1 MLFAQYPYQ
10 NFSDYNLDWIIR
22 RVKEYIGKVEAI
34 EDWKDETQAV
44 IDAINQLVKDI
55 NSGNFPDERKR
66 AITDFIKNNFYDIVG
81 EMIKMVFF
89 GLTDSGYFVAYI
101 PESWEDIKFSTSE
114 YDDSTPLQ
122 PEYGHLILSY

>member
-10 NFSDYNLDWIIR
+10 NFSDYNLDWVIR
-22 RVKEYIGKVEAI
+22 RLKEYLAKVDNLE
-34 EDWKDETQAV
+34 EWKDETQAV
-44 IDAINQLVKDI
+44 IDAINQLIIDI
-55 NSGNFPDERKR
+55 NNGNFPEEMKK

-101 PESWEDIKFSTSE
+101 PENWKDIQFSTSE

>member
-10 NFSDYNLDWIIR
+10 NFSDYNLDWIIK
-22 RVKEYIGKVEAI
+22 RVKEYIAKVDSL

-55 NSGNFPDERKR
+55 NNGDFPDEMKKG
-66 AITDFIKNNFYDIVG
+66 ITDFIKNNFYDIVG

>member
-22 RVKEYIGKVEAI
+22 RVKEYTGKVEAI

-55 NSGNFPDERKR
+55 NSGNFPDEMKK
-66 AITDFIKNNFYDIVG
+66 AIINFIKNNFYNIVG
-81 EMIKMVFF
+81 EMTKMVFF

-101 PESWEDIKFSTSE
+101 PESWEDIKFSTTE

>member
-10 NFSDYNLDWIIR
+10 NFSDYNLDWVIR
-22 RVKEYIGKVEAI
+22 RVKEYLAKVDNL

-55 NSGNFPDERKR
+55 NSGNFPDEMKK
-66 AITDFIKNNFYDIVG
+66 AIINFIKSNFYNIVG
-81 EMIKMVFF
+81 EMMKMVFF

-101 PESWEDIKFSTSE
+101 PESWEDIKFSTTE

-122 PEYGHLILSY
+122 PDFGHLILSY

>member
-10 NFSDYNLDWIIR
+10 NFSDYNLDWIIK
-22 RVKEYIGKVEAI
+22 RVKEYIGKVEAL
-34 EDWKDETQAV
+34 EDWKDETQA
-44 IDAINQLVKDI
+44 IINAINQLVIDI
-55 NSGNFPDERKR
+55 NNGNFPDEMKK
-66 AITDFIKNNFYDIVG
+66 ALIDFIKNNFYDIVG

-101 PESWEDIKFSTSE
+101 PESWEDIQFSTSQ
-114 YDDSTPLQ
+114 YDDFTTLQ

>member
-22 RVKEYIGKVEAI
+22 RVKEYMGKVEAI

-44 IDAINQLVKDI
+44 IDAINRLVIDI
-55 NSGNFPDERKR
+55 NNGNFPEEMKK

-101 PESWEDIKFSTSE
+101 PESWEDIKFSTTE

>member
-10 NFSDYNLDWIIR
+10 NFSDYNLDWVIR
-22 RVKEYIGKVEAI
+22 RLKEYLAKVDNLE
-34 EDWKDETQAV
+34 EWKDETQAV

-55 NSGNFPDERKR
+55 NSGNFPDAMKYS
-66 AITDFIKNNFYDIVG
+66 IINFIKSNFYNIVG
-81 EMIKMVFF
+81 EMTKMVFF

-101 PESWEDIKFSTSE
+101 PESWEDIKFSTTE

-122 PEYGHLILSY
+122 PEFGHLILSY

>member
-22 RVKEYIGKVEAI
+22 QVKEYIAKVDDL

-44 IDAINQLVKDI
+44 ISALNQLIKDI
-55 NSGNFPDERKR
+55 ESGNFPEEVKR
-66 AITDFIKNNFYDIVG
+66 AITNFIKNNFYDVVG
-81 EMIKMVFF
+81 EMTKMVFF

-101 PESWEDIKFSTSE
+101 PESWKDIQFSTSE

-122 PEYGHLILSY
+122 PEFGHLILSY

>member
-44 IDAINQLVKDI
+44 IDAINQLVIDI
-55 NSGNFPDERKR
+55 NNGNFPEEMKK

-81 EMIKMVFF
+81 EMVKMVFF

-101 PESWEDIKFSTSE
+101 PESWEDIQFSTSE

>member
-10 NFSDYNLDWIIR
+10 NFSDYNLDWVIR
-22 RVKEYIGKVEAI
+22 RLKEYLTKVDNL
-34 EDWKDETQAV
+34 EDWKDETQA
-44 IDAINQLVKDI
+44 IINAINQLVNDI
-55 NSGNFPDERKR
+55 NSGNFPNEMKNS
-66 AITDFIKNNFYDIVG
+66 IIDFIKSNFYNIVG
-81 EMIKMVFF
+81 EMMKMVFF

-122 PEYGHLILSY
+122 PEFGHLILSY

>member
-22 RVKEYIGKVEAI
+22 RLKEYLAKVDNLE
-34 EDWKDETQAV
+34 EWKDETQVV

-55 NSGNFPDERKR
+55 NSGNFPDEMKNSII
-66 AITDFIKNNFYDIVG
+66 AFIKSNFYNIVG
-81 EMIKMVFF
+81 EMTKMVFF

-122 PEYGHLILSY
+122 PEFGHLILSY

>member
-10 NFSDYNLDWIIR
+10 NFSDYNLDWVIR
-22 RVKEYIGKVEAI
+22 RLKEYLTKVDNL

-44 IDAINQLVKDI
+44 INAINQLVNDI
-55 NSGNFPDERKR
+55 NSGNFPNEMKNS
-66 AITDFIKNNFYDIVG
+66 IIDFIKSNFYNIVG
-81 EMIKMVFF
+81 EMLKMVFF

-122 PEYGHLILSY
+122 PEFGHLILSY

>member
-10 NFSDYNLDWIIR
+10 NFSDYNLDWVIR
-22 RVKEYIGKVEAI
+22 RLKEYLAKVDNI
-34 EDWKDETQAV
+34 EEWKDETQAV

-55 NSGNFPDERKR
+55 NSGNFPNEMKKS
-66 AITDFIKNNFYDIVG
+66 IINFMKSNLYNIVG
-81 EMIKMVFF
+81 EMVKMVFF

-101 PESWEDIKFSTSE
+101 PESWEDIKFSTTE

-122 PEYGHLILSY
+122 PEFGHLILSY

>member
-1 MLFAQYPYQ
+1 MQFAQYPYQ

-22 RVKEYIGKVEAI
+22 RVKEYIGKVEAM

-44 IDAINQLVKDI
+44 IDAINQLVIDI
-55 NSGNFPDERKR
+55 NNGNFPEEMKK
-66 AITDFIKNNFYDIVG
+66 AITDFIKNNFYNIVG

-101 PESWEDIKFSTSE
+101 PESWGEIKFSTSE
-114 YDDSTPLQ
+114 YDDNTPLQ

>member
-44 IDAINQLVKDI
+44 IDAINQLVIDI
-55 NSGNFPDERKR
+55 NNGNFPEEMKK

-122 PEYGHLILSY
+122 PEFGHLILSY

>member
-22 RVKEYIGKVEAI
+22 RVKEYLAKVDNLEN
-34 EDWKDETQAV
+34 WKDETQAV
-44 IDAINQLVKDI
+44 IDAINQLVIDI
-55 NSGNFPDERKR
+55 NNGNFPEEMKK

-89 GLTDSGYFVAYI
+89 GLTDSGYFIAYI
-101 PESWEDIKFSTSE
+101 PDSWKDIKFSTTE

-122 PEYGHLILSY
+122 PEFGHLILSY

>member
-10 NFSDYNLDWIIR
+10 NFSDYNLDWVIR
-22 RVKEYIGKVEAI
+22 RLKEYLAKVDNLE
-34 EDWKDETQAV
+34 EWKDETQAV

-55 NSGNFPDERKR
+55 NSGNFPDEMKK

-89 GLTDSGYFVAYI
+89 GLTDSGYFIAYI
-101 PESWEDIKFSTSE
+101 PESWKDIQFSTSE
-114 YDDSTPLQ
+114 YDDSTQLQ
-122 PEYGHLILSY
+122 PEFGHLILSY

>member
-22 RVKEYIGKVEAI
+22 RVKEYMGKVAAME
-34 EDWKDETQAV
+34 EWKDETQAV

-55 NSGNFPDERKR
+55 NSGNFPDEMKK

-89 GLTDSGYFVAYI
+89 GLTDSGYFIAYI
-101 PESWEDIKFSTSE
+101 PESWKDIQFSTSE

-122 PEYGHLILSY
+122 PDYGHLILSY

>member
-1 MLFAQYPYQ
+1 MLFSQYPYQ

-22 RVKEYIGKVEAI
+22 RVKEYIAKVDSL

-44 IDAINQLVKDI
+44 IDAINRLVKDI
-55 NSGNFPDERKR
+55 NNGDFPDEMKK

-122 PEYGHLILSY
+122 PEFGHLILSY

>member
-10 NFSDYNLDWIIR
+10 NFSDYNLDWVIR
-22 RVKEYIGKVEAI
+22 RLKEYLAKVDNL

-55 NSGNFPDERKR
+55 NSGNFPDEMKK
-66 AITDFIKNNFYDIVG
+66 AITVFIKNNFYDIVG

-89 GLTDSGYFVAYI
+89 GLTDSGYFIAYI

-122 PEYGHLILSY
+122 PDFGHLILSY

>member
-22 RVKEYIGKVEAI
+22 KVKEYIGKVEAI

-44 IDAINQLVKDI
+44 IDAINQLVIDI
-55 NSGNFPDERKR
+55 NNGNFPEEMKK

-89 GLTDSGYFVAYI
+89 GLTDSGYFIAYI
-101 PESWEDIKFSTSE
+101 PDSWKDIKFSTTE

-122 PEYGHLILSY
+122 PEFGHLILSY

>member
-22 RVKEYIGKVEAI
+22 TVKEYTRKVLEL
-34 EDWKDETQAV
+34 EEWRTETDAV
-44 IDAINQLVKDI
+44 IEGINQFIADI
-55 NSGNFPDERKR
+55 RSGNYPEDVKQNIIKF
-66 AITDFIKNNFYDIVG
+66 ITDNFYDIVG

-101 PESWEDIKFSTSE
+101 PENWDDIQFTTSQYDDFSTIE
-114 YDDSTPLQ
+114 T
-122 PEYGHLILSY
+122 EYGHLILSY

>member
-1 MLFAQYPYQ
+1 MLFSQYPYQ
-10 NFSDYNLDWIIR
+10 NFSDYNLDWVIR
-22 RVKEYIGKVEAI
+22 RVKEYIAKVDSL

-55 NSGNFPDERKR
+55 NNGNFPDEMKK

-81 EMIKMVFF
+81 KMIKMVFF

>member
-10 NFSDYNLDWIIR
+10 NFSDYNLDWVIR
-22 RVKEYIGKVEAI
+22 RLKEYLAKVDNL

-55 NSGNFPDERKR
+55 NNGNFPDEMKK

-81 EMIKMVFF
+81 EMMKMVFF
-89 GLTDSGYFVAYI
+89 GLTDSGYFIAYI
-101 PESWEDIKFSTSE
+101 PESWKEIKFSTSE

-122 PEYGHLILSY
+122 PEFGHLILSY

>member
-10 NFSDYNLDWIIR
+10 NFSDYNLDWVIR
-22 RVKEYIGKVEAI
+22 RLKEYLAKVDNLE
-34 EDWKDETQAV
+34 EWKDETQAV

-55 NSGNFPDERKR
+55 NSGNFPYEMKK

-89 GLTDSGYFVAYI
+89 GLTDSGYFIAYI
-101 PESWEDIKFSTSE
+101 PESWKDIHFSTSE

-122 PEYGHLILSY
+122 PDYGHLILSY

>member
-44 IDAINQLVKDI
+44 IDAINQLVIDI
-55 NSGNFPDERKR
+55 NNGNFPEEMKK

-89 GLTDSGYFVAYI
+89 GLTDSGYFIAYI
-101 PESWEDIKFSTSE
+101 PDSWKDIKFSTTE

-122 PEYGHLILSY
+122 PEFGHLILSY